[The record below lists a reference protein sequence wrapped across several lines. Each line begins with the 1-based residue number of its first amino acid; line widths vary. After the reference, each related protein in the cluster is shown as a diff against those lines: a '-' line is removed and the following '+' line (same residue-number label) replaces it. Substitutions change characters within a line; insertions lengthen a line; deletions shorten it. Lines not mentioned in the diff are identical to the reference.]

1 MRSRLEI
8 EIGAPP
14 SLVYALVR
22 DPERWPELLPH
33 YARAHVVRLGSDGV
47 RTIEFVARRPLL
59 GWLGVGLPV
68 AWRARTWSDQTA
80 LTVDFRHAGGATG
93 GMQVTSRIEPATGG
107 CRASI
112 EHELQGEA
120 YARLLHRLFIRPIAG
135 RTLATFKALAESLV
149 DLPLAGAVEST
160 PSSPTNLA
168 T

>member
-33 YARAHVVRLGSDGV
+33 YARAHVVRLESDGV

-59 GWLGVGLPV
+59 GWLGVGFPV

-93 GMQVTSRIEPATGG
+93 GMQVTWRIEPATG
-107 CRASI
+107 
-112 EHELQGEA
+112 LEA
-120 YARLLHRLFIRPIAG
+120 VA
-135 RTLATFKALAESLV
+135 
-149 DLPLAGAVEST
+149 
-160 PSSPTNLA
+160 
-168 T
+168 

>member
-14 SLVYALVR
+14 SLVYALVH
-22 DPERWPELLPH
+22 DPERWPNLLPH
-33 YARAHVVRLGSDGV
+33 YTRARVVRVGTDGV
-47 RTIEFVARRPLL
+47 RTIAFVARRPLVD
-59 GWLGVGLPV
+59 WLGIGLPV
-68 AWRARTWSDQTA
+68 AWRARTWSDQTD
-80 LTVDFRHAGGATG
+80 LTVDFRHAGGATD
-93 GMQVTSRIEPATGG
+93 GMQVTWRIEPATGG

-112 EHELQGEA
+112 EHDLQGEA

-149 DLPLAGAVEST
+149 DLPLAGAAEST
-160 PSSPTNLA
+160 PSSATNLP